1 MIKLFLRTIIIL
13 IVFVN
18 FAYAENFYVTSAG
31 AGGATGA
38 DWANAF
44 SWADMSDVGNWD
56 TDVADDGL
64 IGPGDTVYISG
75 GESGVTYTSSATMRQ
90 PGTSGNPITF
100 SPGQDASHNGVVT
113 ITNASGWGWDM
124 GGKEYI
130 TLNGEYSGAN
140 HISIKDGAGGGIYEL
155 GDYSKV
161 LYVDIVDNGDAANER
176 GIEIGGGNDNW
187 EIAYCLIDKAYAS
200 SIYQGSPALADAYGN
215 SSIHHNTISNIGF
228 DGIKVACRNTDIYNN
243 IIGGSYE
250 SGINDPHIDGIQ
262 ASNAEI
268 HYTRIW
274 NNYFYDLD
282 NSAIYFS
289 KWDAGGTVQHVQI
302 WNNLILG
309 TGIVDSGYGL
319 YFQCNTGISC
329 TYQNILI
336 ANNTFANWDFPAIR
350 IAGAGTVTVGS
361 DVDIV
366 NNVIINSTPI
376 YGTGPLFIQGTFT
389 DSANNEIDYNLIYEG
404 AGGQKKMSVAG
415 TLYDDFSDADWGTDY
430 ASWSHNLN
438 SDPSLDVDYEPDSGS
453 DPVVEAGKTI
463 ATFSTDKE
471 SVSRPQGT
479 AWDIG
484 CYEFASGA
492 VDPVDPPAGI
502 AITGGTGTCFTG
514 GTGSQITGA
523 TD

>member
-1 MIKLFLRTIIIL
+1 MIKLFFRTILIL
-13 IVFVN
+13 LVFAN
-18 FAYAENFYVTSAG
+18 LAFAEDLYVTSAG
-31 AGGATGA
+31 AGAA
-38 DWANAF
+38 DGLAWASAW
-44 SWADMSDVGNWD
+44 SWADMSDAGNWGAGAGAI
-56 TDVADDGL
+56 TA
-64 IGPGDTVYISG
+64 GDTVYISG
-75 GESGVTYTSSATMRQ
+75 GASGVTYTSAAIMRAS
-90 PGTSGNPITF
+90 GTDGNLITF

-124 GGKEYI
+124 NGTDYI
-130 TLNGEYSGAN
+130 TVNGEYSGAN

-161 LYVDIVDNGDAANER
+161 LYVDIIDNGDAANER
-176 GIEIGGGNDNW
+176 GIEIGNGNDNW

-289 KWDAGGTVQHVQI
+289 KWDTGGTVQHVQI
-302 WNNLILG
+302 WNNLLVG
-309 TGIVDSGYGL
+309 TGLVDSGYGL

-502 AITGGTGTCFTG
+502 AITGGTGSTFSG
-514 GTGSQITGA
+514 GTDSKITGA
-523 TD
+523 TN